1 MCNSRLPFLLTF
13 ESSKKLIAALIK
25 PYKEYLISHDIV
37 FTEGA
42 ASSRISRA
50 KSKGQSAETFFEK
63 TEQTE
68 RQRKL
73 RAASKSSNLELEPK
87 SLDRIV
93 AEIYLGYDQVLKD
106 NNALDFD
113 DLLVYGVKLFTEHY
127 ETALWCE
134 HILVDE
140 L

>member
-1 MCNSRLPFLLTF
+1 MTSSLLTF
-13 ESSKKLIAALIK
+13 EFSKKLIAALIK
-25 PYKEYLISHDIV
+25 PYREYLILHEIV

-50 KSKGQSAETFFEK
+50 KAKGQSAKTFFQEM
-63 TEQTE
+63 EQTE
-68 RQRKL
+68 RQRKFQAGW
-73 RAASKSSNLELEPK
+73 RASESSNPEPESK

-93 AEIYLGYDQVLKD
+93 AEIYIGYEQVLKD

-127 ETALWCE
+127 ETVLWCK

>member
-1 MCNSRLPFLLTF
+1 MLTF
-13 ESSKKLIAALIK
+13 ESSKKLIASLTK
-25 PYKEYLISHDIV
+25 PYKEYLISQDIV

-42 ASSRISRA
+42 ASSSISRA
-50 KSKGQSAETFFEK
+50 KAKGQSAKTFFQEM
-63 TEQTE
+63 EQKE

-73 RAASKSSNLELEPK
+73 RTFESSNPELETK
-87 SLDRIV
+87 SLARIV
-93 AEIYLGYDQVLKD
+93 AEIYIGYEQVLKD

-113 DLLVYGVKLFTEHY
+113 DLLVYGVKLFREHC
-127 ETALWCE
+127 ETALWCK

>member
-1 MCNSRLPFLLTF
+1 MT
-13 ESSKKLIAALIK
+13 K
-25 PYKEYLISHDIV
+25 PYKEYLISHDII

-50 KSKGQSAETFFEK
+50 KAKGQNAKSLFQEM
-63 TEQTE
+63 EQKE
-68 RQRKL
+68 RQKKVHVQWP
-73 RAASKSSNLELEPK
+73 ASQSSNPEPESK

-93 AEIYLGYDQVLKD
+93 AEIYIGYEQVLKD

-113 DLLVYGVKLFTEHY
+113 DLLVYGVKLFREHY
-127 ETALWCE
+127 ETALWCK